1 MKDDDRSETSSLPS
15 RPPMPAGPSSSKPLI
30 VLQPP
35 PPPPPK
41 TPTMGTPQA
50 PPTTSTHDVTP
61 IPFHAPMQA
70 VNGAENGVVPYL

>member
-30 VLQPP
+30 VLQP

>member
-15 RPPMPAGPSSSKPLI
+15 RPPMPAGPSSTKPLI
-30 VLQPP
+30 VLQP

-61 IPFHAPMQA
+61 IPFHAPIQA
-70 VNGAENGVVPYL
+70 VNGAENGIVPYL